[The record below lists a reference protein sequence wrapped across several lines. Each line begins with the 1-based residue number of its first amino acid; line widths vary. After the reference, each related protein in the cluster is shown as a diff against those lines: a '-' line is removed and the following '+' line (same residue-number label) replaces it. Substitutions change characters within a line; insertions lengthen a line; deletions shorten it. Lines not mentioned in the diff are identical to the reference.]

1 MYRWIANCLNNAVI
15 LVALCTAGLAPYVAA
30 KDFSGLYPHE
40 RLERVT
46 QVYGSNVRGVL
57 YEDIPR
63 YLTPDEKAAL
73 AGVTLEILPA
83 KINSDLFGF
92 AMDLKTGRMTI
103 TAPAIAFF
111 DDLAVSFAWYDRFKK
126 DPTPISEY
134 IVRLYSDPDYLAPP
148 LKALG
153 VPERAWDQDAF
164 VDDVSQKIL
173 TSGIAFLLLHELA
186 HWHHQ
191 DRPYDAI
198 TPQRAQSQEL
208 AADAYAVDVMRR
220 MQTPPYGM
228 VVWFLMTSML
238 SDGVARTH
246 PLSEDRLEAIAAAL
260 ENNPRG
266 FISYENR
273 KTLTVENIKQ
283 LSKDIRFIADNLR
296 D

>member
-1 MYRWIANCLNNAVI
+1 MYRWIANCLNCAGI
-15 LVALCTAGLAPYVAA
+15 LLTLCAAGLAPHVAA
-30 KDFSGLYPHE
+30 KDFSGVYPQE

-46 QVYGSNVRGVL
+46 QVYGNNIRGVL
-57 YEDIPR
+57 YQDIPR
-63 YLTPDEKAAL
+63 YLTPGEKAAL
-73 AGVTLEILPA
+73 AEVSLEIPSA
-83 KINSDLFGF
+83 QVNNDLFGF
-92 AMDLKTGRMTI
+92 AMDLKTGRMNI
-103 TAPAIAFF
+103 SAPAIAFF

-126 DPTPISEY
+126 DPTRISEY
-134 IVRLYSDPDYLAPP
+134 IVRLYSESDYLEPP

-153 VPERAWDQDAF
+153 VPERAWEQDAF

-198 TPQRAQSQEL
+198 TPQRAQSQEI

-260 ENNPRG
+260 ESNPGG

-273 KTLTVENIKQ
+273 KTLTVEDIKQ

>member
-1 MYRWIANCLNNAVI
+1 MYRWIANCLNGVGI
-15 LVALCTAGLAPYVAA
+15 LLILCAAGVAPHVAA
-30 KDFSGLYPHE
+30 KDFSGLYPQE

-46 QVYGSNVRGVL
+46 QVYGSNIRGVL
-57 YEDIPR
+57 YKDIPR
-63 YLTPDEKAAL
+63 YLTPGEKAAL
-73 AGVTLEILPA
+73 AEVSLEIPSA
-83 KINSDLFGF
+83 QVNNDLFGF
-92 AMDLKTGRMTI
+92 TMDLKTGRMTI
-103 TAPAIAFF
+103 SAPAIAFF

-126 DPTPISEY
+126 DPTPY
-134 IVRLYSDPDYLAPP
+134 IVRLYSEPDYLETP

-153 VPERAWDQDAF
+153 VPERAWEQDAF

-198 TPQRAQSQEL
+198 TPQRAQSQEI
-208 AADAYAVDVMRR
+208 AADTYAVDVMRR

-228 VVWFLMTSML
+228 VVWFLLTSML
-238 SDGVARTH
+238 SDGVARTP

-260 ENNPRG
+260 ESNPGG

-273 KTLTVENIKQ
+273 KTLTVEDIKQ